1 MVCLPKMEGGLGI
14 INLKTHNE
22 GLLMKFLHKFFDKMD
37 IPWVHLVWNNY
48 YANGQLPGQQKKRS
62 FSWKDIVKL
71 LDQFK
76 ELAVVSINS
85 GDTVLFWQDLWKGS
99 VPQQAYPELYSF
111 SKNLTY
117 TFRKVVT
124 EPLIQNF
131 YIPLSEEAHQ

>member
-22 GLLMKFLHKFFDKMD
+22 GLLMKFLHKFFNKMD

-99 VPQQAYPELYSF
+99 VPQQAYPELYS

-124 EPLIQNF
+124 EPLIQKF